1 MERLKKNLSNHK
13 SEANSFIGFPKALPI
28 SLTINTNQYWISTQ
42 HKRRERETSRCF
54 FFLNLPTT
62 ITRERRPR
70 LGCPLSSTSM
80 INANGKIIINMNTC
94 RLRVPFQ
101 HKSTQRRLSLRAI
114 VWETNGGG
122 GGLFTACRETYVV
135 SGFHNRTTQ
144 KNGTIW
150 KTFIFRLDQ
159 DRIRVVGCYELIGI
173 AQFMHMSRKATQ
185 LYVPF
190 VWSIRMWNFLSEIVW
205 DRT

>member
-13 SEANSFIGFPKALPI
+13 SEAKSFIGFPKALPI

-42 HKRRERETSRCF
+42 HKRRERATSRCF
-54 FFLNLPTT
+54 FPKSANHNNKRTSSSS
-62 ITRERRPR
+62 R
-70 LGCPLSSTSM
+70 LSVVSSTSM

-114 VWETNGGG
+114 VWETNGGCG

-144 KNGTIW
+144 KIW
-150 KTFIFRLDQ
+150 HNMKDIHFSAGS
-159 DRIRVVGCYELIGI
+159 V
-173 AQFMHMSRKATQ
+173 
-185 LYVPF
+185 
-190 VWSIRMWNFLSEIVW
+190 
-205 DRT
+205 

>member
-13 SEANSFIGFPKALPI
+13 SEAKSFIGFPKALPI

-42 HKRRERETSRCF
+42 HKRRERATSRCF

-122 GGLFTACRETYVV
+122 LFTACRETYVV

-144 KNGTIW
+144 KIW
-150 KTFIFRLDQ
+150 HNMKDIHFSA
-159 DRIRVVGCYELIGI
+159 GSG
-173 AQFMHMSRKATQ
+173 
-185 LYVPF
+185 
-190 VWSIRMWNFLSEIVW
+190 
-205 DRT
+205 